1 MEMSNLKLM
10 IVDDDDT
17 ALDTCQSCVDD
28 FKREREI
35 VIELIKCK
43 TLEDSLKQL
52 DASFDGVIIDMKL
65 TTQGSG
71 DEGSTLINEI
81 NKTLLRIPVAVLTG
95 TPDVVERKANYIGVY
110 KKGEEGS
117 GYSDLLNQFWD
128 IYATGL
134 TKIMGGRGSIED
146 CLGHVFNENL
156 MPVQYRKKWI
166 EYGKRDPMR
175 TEKALFRH
183 ALSHLLQLLDE
194 DDNSYFP
201 EEVYLVPPVTANIKT
216 GSIVINKE
224 NERSY
229 IVITPACDLVVRS
242 DGKRN
247 TNRILV
253 VEIDAQTIVFPDYP
267 PIDLSKEQKKYLE
280 KAYNNNLNYYYHWL
294 PKTGFF
300 EGGFINFRKLSTLE
314 FEEFKTKF
322 KEPLVQISPPFVKD
336 MVARF
341 SAYYA
346 RQGQPGIDFSGFI
359 DPVQP
364 PHDES

>member
-10 IVDDDDT
+10 IVDDDDM

-28 FKREREI
+28 FKRERNI

-52 DASFDGVIIDMKL
+52 DTSFDGVIIDMKL
-65 TTQGSG
+65 TQGSG
-71 DEGSTLINEI
+71 DEGSKLINEI

-95 TPDVVERKANYIGVY
+95 TPNVVEKKANYIGVY

-117 GYSDLLNQFWD
+117 GYSDLLSQFWD
-128 IYATGL
+128 VYETGL

-146 CLGHVFNENL
+146 CLRRVFNENL
-156 MPVQYRKKWI
+156 MPEQYRKKWI
-166 EYGKRDPMR
+166 EYGKKNPAR

-201 EEVYLVPPVTANIKT
+201 EEVYLVPPVITDIKT

-224 NERSY
+224 NKRNY
-229 IVITPACDLVVRS
+229 VVITPACDLVIRS
-242 DGKRN
+242 DGKQN

-253 VEIDAQTIVFPDYP
+253 VEIDVQTTVFPDYP
-267 PIDLSKEQKKYLE
+267 STEYSKEQKKHLE
-280 KAYNNNLNYYYHWL
+280 KAYKNNISFYYHWL

-300 EGGFINFRKLSTLE
+300 EGGFVNFRKLSALE
-314 FEEFKTKF
+314 IEEFKTKF
-322 KEPLVQISPPFVKD
+322 NEPLVQISPPFVKD

-341 SAYYA
+341 STYYA
-346 RQGQPGIDFSGFI
+346 RQGQPSIDFSSFL
-359 DPVQP
+359 DSVQSP
-364 PHDES
+364 NDES